1 MEYIFPVLIF
11 FALIF
16 DRLNIFF
23 FLLVSS
29 VLHEAGHIAACILC
43 NSKPRI
49 SASVFGFKL
58 SRYPDE
64 KNKKLFVLISGPS
77 VNLVLIIV
85 VSLLLKD
92 GFSLQKYIFLNINF
106 IIFVFNMLPVDF
118 LDGGQII
125 RIFTQNTKMLK
136 FIDIASIITV
146 VMSSVCFS
154 GNKLHSLAAV
164 ALFITYYII
173 NKLNLR

>member
-29 VLHEAGHIAACILC
+29 VLHESGHIAACILC

-77 VNLVLIIV
+77 VNFALIIV
-85 VSLLLKD
+85 TAILLKD
-92 GFSLQKYIFLNINF
+92 SFSLQKYIFLNINI
-106 IIFVFNMLPVDF
+106 IIFFFNMLPIYF
-118 LDGGQII
+118 LDGGQIV
-125 RIFTQNTKMLK
+125 RMFTRNTKLLK
-136 FIDIASIITV
+136 LIDIVSIITV
-146 VMSSVCFS
+146 VIISVRFS
-154 GNKLHSLAAV
+154 GNKLHSVGAIV
-164 ALFITYYII
+164 LFITYYII